1 MRERLRATV
10 RVVFVSFVAL
20 GLAITVLGPI
30 TGDRVRLPLVAA
42 VTVAGAAIAYE
53 VFRAARKSGRLSWQE
68 GVALWSAR
76 PTAEESPELL
86 AEWQGLLA
94 SARAGRGRSRQRFIR
109 RLGPLAGPAT
119 MPLLDAMATVDAEE
133 FDRLVAR
140 FVEESR
146 RG

>member
-1 MRERLRATV
+1 VRERLRATV

-68 GVALWSAR
+68 GSALWSAR
-76 PTAEESPELL
+76 PTAEEPPELL
-86 AEWQGLLA
+86 AEWLLA

>member
-53 VFRAARKSGRLSWQE
+53 VFRAAHKSGRLSWQE

-94 SARAGRGRSRQRFIR
+94 TARAGRGRSRQRFIR